1 MGRFS
6 SFRLAA
12 VVLSTTSS
20 LFGINGVIAAPAPIP
35 QVTPSPAASG
45 APNPNA
51 CAQIASVTDSLLAAS
66 PSATPTVPAT
76 LAVEC
81 LATVPNKPE
90 PAARLIKSLRAF
102 VAWQSSLAFLKDPPP
117 GYVFPAVDI
126 NGGLANIS
134 ATAEAG
140 GFASEF
146 DFQLAIVKLIV
157 SAHDGHFNFR
167 PDIFKAFV
175 FRNRLAFDIVTVSE
189 DGVQIPKLYH
199 LADLNAAGANSTTG
213 GPPFGNSTLPRAIVK
228 INGEDAATVIERQNL
243 IFSPFQDP
251 DSQWNGGMAS
261 YAQPSVLNF
270 VASVVEFSGPSL
282 TLTYDNGQ
290 EETQD
295 SFAVVRAGADFSG
308 ITNGEDFYNRFC
320 NPEANGVVNTAA
332 VDPEELTEPST
343 LAGPAAPTIQGYP
356 TPIIRDS
363 GANITHGYFLN
374 GTGYE
379 DVAVLAVNG
388 FSPAGDFDGFEY
400 LNNLQTTLETFLA
413 ECKAQSKQKL
423 VIDLSGNGGGYVV
436 AGYELFAQLF
446 PSAPKFQANN
456 LRETSSLRSMA
467 EITNRFLDQIN
478 TFDLATVTSQSE
490 SDAQEIITL
499 ANSAVSTFAAGDTS
513 AAQAQAFSILQ
524 RSSIV
529 SNLVPGGVFAPD
541 GSNLTTI
548 DEILEP
554 VILKNDRFTAY
565 QSTPLNQTSPSWNL
579 TGTGHRSNPPPAVFK
594 PENVVLLTDG
604 TCGSTCTLFSYLM
617 IHQLGIKTTVLG
629 GRPQTGPMQSVGGV
643 EGAQVF
649 YLNELSAAA
658 KAVLLLDPAS
668 NVTDSELSLID
679 EGYAIMRAANPSSPG
694 AVNGKNAFSR
704 LDSQNPLQFLYQ
716 SANCRVFW
724 TRDMLFDPLATWKK
738 VVDATWGDSARLC
751 VQGSRVENVTGS
763 VAPGA
768 GGNGTEET
776 DERFFER
783 GGRVNPVVPG
793 VTTAGA
799 GRIGGD
805 VGMMA
810 TVVGLALGLRLVI

>member
-12 VVLSTTSS
+12 VVLSTTS
-20 LFGINGVIAAPAPIP
+20 IIAAPAPVP
-35 QVTPSPAASG
+35 QVTPSPAASV

-90 PAARLIKSLRAF
+90 PAARLVKSLRAF

-126 NGGLANIS
+126 DGGLANIS
-134 ATAEAG
+134 TTAEAG

-157 SAHDGHFNFR
+157 SAHDGHFVFR

-199 LADLNAAGANSTTG
+199 LAGANSTTG
-213 GPPFGNSTLPRAIVK
+213 GPPFQNTTLPRAIVK

-261 YAQPSVLNF
+261 YAQPNVINF
-270 VASVVEFSGPSL
+270 VASAVEFSGPSL

-295 SFAVVRAGADFSG
+295 SFAVVRAGADFTG
-308 ITNGEDFYNRFC
+308 ITNGDDFYNRFC

-332 VDPEELTEPST
+332 VDPDELTEPST

-388 FSPAGDFDGFEY
+388 FSPAGDFDGLEY

-529 SNLVPGGVFAPD
+529 SNIVPGGVFAPD

-565 QSTPLNQTSPSWNL
+565 QSTPLNQTSSTWNL

-668 NVTDSELSLID
+668 NITDSELSLID

-724 TRDMLFDPLATWKK
+724 TREMLFDPLATWKK

-751 VQGSRVENVTGS
+751 VQGSR
-763 VAPGA
+763 
-768 GGNGTEET
+768 ET

-783 GGRVNPVVPG
+783 GGRVNPVVPD

-799 GRIGGD
+799 GRIEGGI
-805 VGMMA
+805 GMMA
-810 TVVGLALGLRLVI
+810 TVVVGLSLGLGLVI